1 MNLKKAAFLILT
13 APILIAAADVNLVQ
27 IEALDIPSKLEGLT
41 LVEFYQPKCPHCQEL
56 APVMTKVLDYVNSS
70 ESLKRVQIRQ
80 CSCKKTRPC
89 RDLGLKIVPTLRL
102 YRDQTQ
108 ISELPTDVRDF
119 EGIVSWLAASITEE
133 KPQVMSKGGNVTP
146 NKVTKTPSVLP
157 KNVIIH

>member
-1 MNLKKAAFLILT
+1 MMKVALLFLA
-13 APILIAAADVNLVQ
+13 APILTAAADVDLVQ

-56 APVMTKVLDYVNSS
+56 APVMTKVLDYVSS
-70 ESLKRVQIRQ
+70 TESLKSVQIRQ

-108 ISELPTDVRDF
+108 ISELSTDVRDF

-133 KPQVMSKGGNVTP
+133 KPKVISKGGNVTP
-146 NKVTKTPSVLP
+146 IKATRITPSVLP